1 MLSREYIAFLETLPC
16 NRNAR
21 RRSRPVGQWLS
32 GWVLEPKEKNFCEP
46 MQQAFIQKDSPNGV
60 MGKIQKNQASDH

>member
-1 MLSREYIAFLETLPC
+1 MLSREYVAYLETLPC

-32 GWVLEPKEKNFCEP
+32 GWVPEQKSKDFCEP
-46 MQQAFIQKDSPNGV
+46 MQEAFVQKDAPDGV
-60 MGKIQKNQASDH
+60 MGRLGRFTQM

>member
-21 RRSRPVGQWLS
+21 RRSQRHGQWLA
-32 GWVLEPKEKNFCEP
+32 GWVPEPKEKDFCEP
-46 MQQAFIQKDSPNGV
+46 MQEAFVQKDARDGIGS
-60 MGKIQKNQASDH
+60 KLF

>member
-1 MLSREYIAFLETLPC
+1 MFLSAEYIRWLEKLPC

-32 GWVLEPKEKNFCEP
+32 GWVPEQRQTSFAEPL
-46 MQQAFIQKDSPNGV
+46 QQALIDKDCSEGV
-60 MGKIQKNQASDH
+60 MKKLY